1 MKKLTWSTEP
11 RVAGPGQDSS
21 QSVAL
26 LAHLRRAGGFARRA
40 DPVVATILGTVLVL
54 AISMPAQAMESVA
67 FMGRA
72 LTSIAPWFALS
83 VLAAAAAKASGVD
96 GLIAYAFAGR
106 EARMVVLA
114 ALFGALSPFCSCGVI
129 PLIAGLL
136 TAGVPLAPV
145 MAFWISS
152 PIMDP
157 NMFVLTAAAIGI
169 EFAVVKTIAAIG
181 MGALAGFATMGLVT
195 VGRLGDPLRR
205 PAQSACAI
213 KSARK
218 LLTTPQPVWRFWH
231 EPARAQTFVTESA
244 KTGWFLARWMAVAFL
259 AESLM
264 LAYVPGETV
273 ARWLGSEPALAIPG
287 AVLLGLPAY
296 LNGFAA
302 IPLVAGLIDLGM
314 QPAVGMT
321 FMVAG
326 GVSSVPAM
334 IAVWALAKPRVFA
347 LYLLLAAVG
356 ALATGFGYLA
366 WQTIG

>member
-1 MKKLTWSTEP
+1 MIPSPT
-11 RVAGPGQDSS
+11 SS
-21 QSVAL
+21 SSATVPD
-26 LAHLRRAGGFARRA
+26 RPGFAVLWKRA
-40 DPVVATILGTVLVL
+40 DPVLLACAAIVAALAVL
-54 AISMPAQAMESVA
+54 APDQAAASLA
-67 FMGRA
+67 FTGEA
-72 LTSIAPWFALS
+72 LRSIAPWFALS
-83 VLAAAAAKASGVD
+83 VLAAAAAKASGAD
-96 GLIAYAFAGR
+96 GLIARAFAGR
-106 EARMVVLA
+106 EARMVTLA

-145 MAFWISS
+145 MAFWIAS

-169 EFAVVKTIAAIG
+169 EFAIVKTIAAVG
-181 MGALAGFATMGLVT
+181 MGLLAGFATMGLVGL
-195 VGRLGDPLRR
+195 GRLADPLRR
-205 PAQSACAI
+205 PAQSACAV

-218 LLTTPQPVWRFWH
+218 LLAPAPPAWRFWRD
-231 EPARAQTFVTESA
+231 PARAQIFVAEFA
-244 KTGWFLARWMAVAFL
+244 QTGWFLARWMAVAFL
-259 AESLM
+259 IESLM
-264 LAYVPGETV
+264 LAYVPGDGI
-273 ARWLGSEPALAIPG
+273 ARWLGGEAWLAIPG

-314 QPAVGMT
+314 NPAVGMT

-334 IAVWALAKPRVFA
+334 TAVWALVKPRVFA
-347 LYLLLAAVG
+347 AYLLLAAVG

-366 WQTIG
+366 YRALG

>member
-1 MKKLTWSTEP
+1 MST
-11 RVAGPGQDSS
+11 SS
-21 QSVAL
+21 APTSSVARAFS
-26 LAHLRRAGGFARRA
+26 LAALGDLAKRA
-40 DPVVATILGTVLVL
+40 DPVVLTIVGTVLAL
-54 AISMPAQAMESVA
+54 AIVVPSQSVESVA
-67 FMGRA
+67 FTGRSLA
-72 LTSIAPWFALS
+72 SIAPWFALS
-83 VLAAAAAKASGVD
+83 VLTAAAAKASGAD
-96 GLIAYAFAGR
+96 GLIAHAFVGR
-106 EARMVVLA
+106 EARMVILA

-169 EFAVVKTIAAIG
+169 EFAVVKMVAAIG
-181 MGALAGFATMGLVT
+181 MGLLAGFATMGLVAL
-195 VGRLGDPLRR
+195 GRLGDPLRR

-218 LLTTPQPVWRFWH
+218 LLAPPQPVWRFWH

-244 KTGWFLARWMAVAFL
+244 KTGWFLARWMTVAFL

-264 LAYVPGETV
+264 LAYVPGEMV

-366 WQTIG
+366 YRTFG

>member
-1 MKKLTWSTEP
+1 MNQLSTLTAPAVQSRLAELARRTDP
-11 RVAGPGQDSS
+11 VLLGFVATV
-21 QSVAL
+21 VAL
-26 LAHLRRAGGFARRA
+26 AIAVPSQAG
-40 DPVVATILGTVLVL
+40 
-54 AISMPAQAMESVA
+54 ESVA
-67 FMGRA
+67 FVGRA
-72 LTSIAPWFALS
+72 LASIAPWFAVS
-83 VLAAAAAKASGVD
+83 VFAAAAAKASGAD
-96 GLIAYAFAGR
+96 ALIAHAFVGR
-106 EARMVVLA
+106 EARMIGLA

-145 MAFWISS
+145 MAFWIAS

-157 NMFVLTAAAIGI
+157 NMFVLTSVAIGI
-169 EFAVVKTIAAIG
+169 EFAVAKTVAAVG
-181 MGALAGFATMGLVT
+181 MGLLAGFATMGLVRF
-195 VGRLGDPLRR
+195 GRLAEPLRR

-218 LLTTPQPVWRFWH
+218 LLAPSQPAWRFWRD
-231 EPARAQTFVTESA
+231 PARARTFITESG

-273 ARWLGSEPALAIPG
+273 ARWLGGETWVAIPG
-287 AVLLGLPAY
+287 AVLFGLPAY

-314 QPAVGMT
+314 NPAVGLT

-334 IAVWALAKPRVFA
+334 IAVWALVKPRVFA

-356 ALATGFGYLA
+356 ATASGYAYLA
-366 WQTIG
+366 YRAAQASLGNS

>member
-1 MKKLTWSTEP
+1 MNAPSTSTGSVP
-11 RVAGPGQDSS
+11 RLFSVSS
-21 QSVAL
+21 L
-26 LAHLRRAGGFARRA
+26 GDFAKRA
-40 DPVVATILGTVLVL
+40 DPVVLTIVATVLVL
-54 AISMPAQAMESVA
+54 AVVVPSQSLESVA
-67 FMGRA
+67 FTGRSLA
-72 LTSIAPWFALS
+72 LIAPWFALS
-83 VLAAAAAKASGVD
+83 VFAAAAAKASGAD
-96 GLIAYAFAGR
+96 ALIAHAFAGR

-157 NMFVLTAAAIGI
+157 NMFVVTAATIGV
-169 EFAVVKTIAAIG
+169 EFAVAKTIAAVG
-181 MGALAGFATMGLVT
+181 MGLLAGFVTMGLAGL
-195 VGRLGDPLRR
+195 GRLGDPLRR
-205 PAQSACAI
+205 PSQSACAV

-218 LLTTPQPVWRFWH
+218 LLAPPRPVWRFWH

-244 KTGWFLARWMAVAFL
+244 KTGWFLARWMTVAFL
-259 AESLM
+259 AQSLL
-264 LAYVPGETV
+264 LAYLPGEMV
-273 ARWLGSEPALAIPG
+273 ARWLGNEPALAIPG

-314 QPAVGMT
+314 HPAVGMT

-347 LYLLLAAVG
+347 LYMTLAAVG
-356 ALATGFGYLA
+356 SLATGFGYLA
-366 WQTIG
+366 WRTLG